1 VRSLALLVVAM
12 FSFAG
17 HAYGQQYFDFCPL
30 PAAGSSPGTVESVRA
45 VPVPRDLHAFD
56 AEVLEHKVVP
66 EMVDEIVVQLDAGPV
81 VIFTEKQAH
90 RVHAGER
97 VRVTLGGSS
106 ARVALESEECATPL
120 ALEAGAQRLF

>member
-17 HAYGQQYFDFCPL
+17 PAYGLQDFDSCPV
-30 PAAGSSPGTVESVRA
+30 PTAGSSSGTVESVRT

-56 AEVLEHKVVP
+56 AEALEHKVAP

-90 RVHAGER
+90 GVHAGER

-120 ALEAGAQRLF
+120 ALGASAQRLF

>member
-1 VRSLALLVVAM
+1 VRLLALLVVAM
-12 FSFAG
+12 VGFAG
-17 HAYGQQYFDFCPL
+17 QAYGQQDFDFCPV
-30 PAAGSSPGTVESVRA
+30 PTAGSSSGTVESVRA

-56 AEVLEHKVVP
+56 AEVLEHKVAP
-66 EMVDEIVVQLDAGPV
+66 EMVDEIVVRLDAGPV
-81 VIFTEKQAH
+81 VIFTEKQAR

-120 ALEAGAQRLF
+120 ALGASAQRPF

>member
-12 FSFAG
+12 FGFAG
-17 HAYGQQYFDFCPL
+17 HAYGQQYFDFCPVP
-30 PAAGSSPGTVESVRA
+30 PAASSSGTVESVRA

-56 AEVLEHKVVP
+56 AEVLEHKVAP
-66 EMVDEIVVQLDAGPV
+66 EMVDEIVVQLDTGPI
-81 VIFTEKQAH
+81 VIFTERQAH

-97 VRVTLGGSS
+97 VRVALGASS

-120 ALEAGAQRLF
+120 ALEASAQRLF